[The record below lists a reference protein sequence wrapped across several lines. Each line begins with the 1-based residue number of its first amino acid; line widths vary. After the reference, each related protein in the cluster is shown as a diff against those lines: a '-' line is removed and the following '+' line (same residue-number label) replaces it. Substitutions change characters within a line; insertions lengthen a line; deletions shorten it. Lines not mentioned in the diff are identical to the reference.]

1 MFLLIAGC
9 AQQAP
14 APQTPNSTASVTVEN
29 PPDSKLQ
36 NISILNYAFDPANLT
51 VKAGTT
57 VTWVNNDSVPH
68 KVVPVSGSSDAI
80 ASGFGSANLSQGD
93 TYSFTFNSAGT
104 VDYYCQIHPMMKGR
118 ITVTQ

>member
-1 MFLLIAGC
+1 MVFLIAGC

-14 APQTPNSTASVTVEN
+14 AQQTAVSTATLNVEN
-29 PPDSKLQ
+29 PAGSKLQ

-80 ASGFGSANLSQGD
+80 APGFGSANLSQGD
-93 TYSFTFNSAGT
+93 SYSFTFASAGT

-118 ITVTQ
+118 ITVTP